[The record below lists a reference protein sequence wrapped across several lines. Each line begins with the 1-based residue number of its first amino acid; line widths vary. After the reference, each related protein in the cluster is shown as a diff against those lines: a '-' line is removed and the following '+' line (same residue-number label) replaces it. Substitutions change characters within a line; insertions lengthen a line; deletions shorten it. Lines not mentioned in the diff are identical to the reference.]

1 MRSKCVLCDVTEKV
15 IDFVKLKMTLIAK
28 KKKKNTFEMFVIV
41 RPRISVYIFMGSL
54 KMNTT
59 ISRIYVVWK
68 MVVLV
73 ILYLISVANKH
84 ESE

>member
-15 IDFVKLKMTLIAK
+15 IDFVKLKMTLIA
-28 KKKKNTFEMFVIV
+28 KKKNTFEMFVIV

-59 ISRIYVVWK
+59 ISRIYVIWK

-73 ILYLISVANKH
+73 TLYLISVANKH

>member
-15 IDFVKLKMTLIAK
+15 IDFVKLKMTLIA

>member
-1 MRSKCVLCDVTEKV
+1 
-15 IDFVKLKMTLIAK
+15 
-28 KKKKNTFEMFVIV
+28 MFVIV

>member
-84 ESE
+84 EPE